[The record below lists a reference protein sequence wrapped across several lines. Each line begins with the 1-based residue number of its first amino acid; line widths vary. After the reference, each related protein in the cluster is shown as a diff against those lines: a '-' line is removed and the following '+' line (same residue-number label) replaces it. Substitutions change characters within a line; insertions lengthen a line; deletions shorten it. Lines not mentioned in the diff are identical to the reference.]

1 MKATTMTAHELTCQ
15 ELVEL
20 VTDYLEGALS
30 PSDYVRFEAHLA
42 ICRHCSTYLAQM
54 RRTIQV
60 LGRLTEESLE
70 PATRDDLLQ
79 LFRHWKQQPLVPVNH
94 AAS

>member
-42 ICRHCSTYLAQM
+42 ICRHCAAYLAQM

-70 PATRDDLLQ
+70 PATRHDLLQ
-79 LFRHWKQQPLVPVNH
+79 LFRHWKQQPLAPAND
-94 AAS
+94 ATS